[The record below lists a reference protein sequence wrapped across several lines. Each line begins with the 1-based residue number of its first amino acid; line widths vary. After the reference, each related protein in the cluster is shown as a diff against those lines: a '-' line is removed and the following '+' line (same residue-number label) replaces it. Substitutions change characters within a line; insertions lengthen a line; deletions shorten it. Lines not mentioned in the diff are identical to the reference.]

1 MKEENKEKI
10 RLLIVEDDENLR
22 FLEKT
27 ELEEIIGG
35 YEVFTASNGKEGL
48 EMWISCRP
56 DIVVAD
62 IDMPV
67 MDGFDMVEQIRRKDP
82 VCLILFTSALTSPKD
97 IKAGYRLGADNYI
110 KKPFMPEELDA
121 HIRAMMRLRNTMPAS
136 KQEYSISIGC
146 YELIPSEAVL
156 LNKNDGSRCSL
167 SLRECQILELLAQN
181 MGKAVER
188 NVILERYWHNVD
200 THFASR
206 SLDVFISK
214 LRKMVSGDPKVA
226 IRTLRGIGLRI
237 EVTD

>member
-1 MKEENKEKI
+1 MRANNEKI

-48 EMWISCRP
+48 EQWISCKP

-121 HIRAMMRLRNTMPAS
+121 HIRAMLRLRNSMPAGR
-136 KQEYSISIGC
+136 QEASLAIGA
-146 YELIPSEAVL
+146 YVLVPTEAVL
-156 LNKNDGSRCSL
+156 LNTHDDSRTSL

-181 MGKAVER
+181 MGKTVER
-188 NVILERYWHNVD
+188 NVILERYWPNVD
-200 THFASR
+200 IHFASR
-206 SLDVFISK
+206 SLDVFVSK
-214 LRKMVSGDPKVA
+214 LRKMVSGDPKVV
-226 IRTLRGIGLRI
+226 IRSYA
-237 EVTD
+237 ESDFE